1 VVADFTENGDEMK
14 MYAPSWFRVMT
25 FAAPLVTLTAT
36 SAMAQ
41 GTISL
46 RVVGLHLPTTLLL
59 AAR

>member
-1 VVADFTENGDEMK
+1 MK